1 MKEKASGLI
10 EKVYGEIGKSGLK
23 LEKEIDSDV
32 SNSILKILKKQGN
45 EGEMTKDEIEKIFKL
60 FEDMGFDEKQKN
72 ALGSIKTIFEVFL
85 DNAKKE

>member
-10 EKVYGEIGKSGLK
+10 EK
-23 LEKEIDSDV
+23 IDSDV